1 MGYAAV
7 VLAGGAGSRLGGA
20 AKPVLPVGGRPMLHR
35 VLAAVADASARIV
48 VGPPALPL
56 PEGVRRTLEE
66 PPGSGPV
73 AATAAGL
80 ALVGPDLMV
89 ALLAADLPLLTPLA
103 IRRLRTAAGRA
114 GVDGALFVDESGH
127 PQWLCGVWRTGALRA
142 ALAHLVD
149 SSGSAARPPY
159 AGVAL
164 RRLLGNLRAVHVRD
178 ESGGKVGDAASE
190 GAATK
195 RLTGDR
201 VATGTGL
208 TPAPWWDCDTRADL
222 QRAEELLHGDAG

>member
-1 MGYAAV
+1 MA
-7 VLAGGAGSRLGGA
+7 A

-80 ALVGPDLMV
+80 ALVGPDPMV

-127 PQWLCGVWRTGALRA
+127 AQWLCGVWRTGALRA

-149 SSGSAARPPY
+149 SSGSAARRT
-159 AGVAL
+159 V
-164 RRLLGNLRAVHVRD
+164 RRSGAAAARVTCARCASRD

-190 GAATK
+190 GAAT
-195 RLTGDR
+195 RTLDR
-201 VATGTGL
+201 
-208 TPAPWWDCDTRADL
+208 
-222 QRAEELLHGDAG
+222 